1 MGNPMID
8 HEQLV
13 IKIRNEKSKNKQ
25 KVVVRV

>member
-8 HEQLV
+8 DEQLV
-13 IKIRNEKSKNKQ
+13 INIRNEKSKNKQ